1 MNYRIFILLF
11 TFVFSVNIKV
21 SPYLQDASSHSIT
34 IMWETDLNEQSVVE
48 YGLNISLGNIENG
61 SSQISSGLSQIHT
74 VTISNLFPA
83 TRYFY
88 KVITGDAISEI
99 SNFITPPDSH
109 EHFSFVAMSD
119 MQRDNANPNKFEE
132 VVHDGIISFFN
143 DNYSG
148 DISSDLGFVLIPG
161 DLVPTG
167 TSYSQWENYFFD
179 PATPLFSQVPVYP
192 VFGNHEQNSDY
203 FIKYFH
209 LPYNGTPGYE
219 EHWWY
224 KDYSN
229 VRIIGLDSNWE
240 YQIDEQLE
248 WMDDV
253 LTQSCEDDNIDFVFA
268 ELHHPH
274 KSELWPAGETDF
286 TGLVIE
292 KLENFST
299 MCGKPSIHFFGHTHG
314 YSRGQ
319 SIDHQHLW
327 VNVATAG
334 GNIDYWD
341 EYAQTDYEE
350 FTISLSE
357 YGFVVMDVETG
368 ANPQFTMKRVSRG
381 NEFEETENTIRDVIT
396 IRKFNDAP
404 EIPQIIS
411 PMGVGINPDELV
423 LEAEFFE
430 DINNDEHWFSQW
442 QISESCNSFDS
453 PIIDIYESHEN
464 WYHDENTQSGNSLI
478 QENISGL
485 ESNSTYC
492 CRVRFRDSGL
502 TWSDWSN
509 SIEFTTGESIFSAN
523 LLTNPGAENSIE
535 GWTIREG
542 VFESLPPGD
551 CDGINPNSGNHYFT
565 VGGLCTESEYAEV
578 YQSIFIGDEV
588 ECIDSGDMSILY
600 SGFLSNWG
608 GDDHPEFKLE
618 FDSGFGD
625 IISESPI
632 LDTYNSS
639 WTEISNQMVIPIG
652 TRIINFVM
660 MGTRFGGADNDS
672 YFDDMEMR
680 LMNNCNQYLMGDL
693 NNDEIINVI
702 DIIRMVNII
711 LGNAIPTN
719 YELQVGDTNSDEI
732 INIIDIIQ
740 VVNIILE

>member
-1 MNYRIFILLF
+1 MKNKIFAIF
-11 TFVFSVNIKV
+11 CTFAFSVNIKV
-21 SPYLQDASSHSIT
+21 SPYLQDASPHEIT
-34 IMWETDLNEQSVVE
+34 IMWETDSNEQSIVE
-48 YGLNISLGNIENG
+48 YGLNISLGNIEIG

-74 VTISNLFPA
+74 VTILNLISD

-88 KVITGDAISEI
+88 KVITDDISSEI
-99 SNFITPPDSH
+99 SNFITPPDTH
-109 EHFSFVAMSD
+109 DHFSFVAMSD

-148 DISSDLGFVLIPG
+148 DISNDLGFVLIPG

-167 TSYSQWENYFFD
+167 TSYSQWEDYFFT

-209 LPYNGTPGYE
+209 LPENGSPGFE
-219 EHWWY
+219 EHWWF

-229 VRIIGLDSNWE
+229 VRIIGLDSNWD

-248 WMDDV
+248 WIDAV
-253 LTQSCEDDNIDFVFA
+253 LSQSCEDDNIDFVFA

-286 TGLVIE
+286 TGAIIE

-299 MCGKPSIHFFGHTHG
+299 TCGKPSIHFFGHTHG

-350 FTISLSE
+350 FTVSLSE

-368 ANPQFTMKRVSRG
+368 VNPQFTMKRVSRG
-381 NEFEETENTIRDVIT
+381 NEFEEMDNIIRDVIT

-404 EIPQIIS
+404 QTPNVNYPS
-411 PMGVGINPDELV
+411 GLGINPDEFT
-423 LEAEFFE
+423 LEVEFFE

-442 QISESCNSFDS
+442 QIAESCNSFEN

-464 WYHDENTQSGNSLI
+464 WYHNENTQAGNSLTE
-478 QENISGL
+478 ENMSGL
-485 ESNSTYC
+485 EENSSYC
-492 CRVRFRDSGL
+492 WRVRFRDSGL
-502 TWSDWSN
+502 KWSEWSN
-509 SIEFTTGESIFSAN
+509 TLEFTTGESLFSSN
-523 LLTNPGAENSIE
+523 LLLNPGAENGIE
-535 GWTIREG
+535 GWEIREG
-542 VFESLPPGD
+542 IFESLPPGD
-551 CDGINPNSGNHYFT
+551 CAGINPNSGIRYFS
-565 VGGLCTESEYAEV
+565 VGGLCSESEYAEV
-578 YQSIFIGDEV
+578 YQSIFIGDDA
-588 ECIDSGDMSILY
+588 ECIDAGDLSVLY
-600 SGFLSNWG
+600 KGYLSNWNG
-608 GDDHPEFKLE
+608 ADHPEFKLE
-618 FDSGFGD
+618 FDDGLGN
-625 IISESPI
+625 IIFESPI

-639 WTEISNQMVIPIG
+639 WTEISNQMVIPVN

-660 MGTRFGGADNDS
+660 MGTRYGGADNDS

-680 LMNNCNQYLMGDL
+680 LLNNCNQYLIGDL

-702 DIIRMVNII
+702 DIIQMVNII

-719 YELQVGDTNSDEI
+719 YELQVGDTNLDGI
-732 INIIDIIQ
+732 INIIDVIQ
-740 VVNIILE
+740 VVNLII